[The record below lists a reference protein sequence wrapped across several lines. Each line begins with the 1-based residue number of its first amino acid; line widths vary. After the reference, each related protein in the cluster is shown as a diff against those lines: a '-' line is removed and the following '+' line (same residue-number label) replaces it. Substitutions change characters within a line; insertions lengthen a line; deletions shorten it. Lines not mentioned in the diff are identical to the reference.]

1 MLSLTQSLTALEES
15 YSFLLV
21 FKTNLWWAWQLI
33 LVGGGW
39 MNKGFVI
46 AYVFVDMQET
56 FFPSV
61 GMNNKRLFRTTLKC
75 SFRTQ
80 VYAYR

>member
-1 MLSLTQSLTALEES
+1 
-15 YSFLLV
+15 
-21 FKTNLWWAWQLI
+21 
-33 LVGGGW
+33 

-46 AYVFVDMQET
+46 AYVFVVDMQET